1 MAAATTGTDESYL
14 MRGAY
19 ADVVD
24 AAMPPDAAL
33 DTVVVSPA
41 VVPVDDVTAAV
52 AALAA
57 DGVVVLRGAYEPHCI
72 EAWRHHFDEIDR
84 CIRACRGRDPSP
96 HVKHTAMGHDGAGG
110 PAFEHLILH
119 DEWRADAWPCRFA
132 TQWDGINTLMQAVAD
147 CDVVRQSVGVL
158 PLRPGCPTFG
168 RWHRD
173 TTPLFRWGGNAK
185 VTELPDWYA
194 DSVQQDAQNVSK
206 LPDWYFTVF
215 TPLDV
220 CDASSGAVQYVAGS
234 HKATLVEASR
244 LPRGRIVCA
253 PGDAVVMNGKLLHRS
268 APNPC
273 AATRRLVY
281 SVWSPPWYNEAR
293 F

>member
-1 MAAATTGTDESYL
+1 MAAGTTGTDESYL
-14 MRGAY
+14 MRSKY
-19 ADVVD
+19 ANIID
-24 AAMPPDAAL
+24 AAMPASADV
-33 DTVVVSPA
+33 DEVVVSPA
-41 VVPVDDVTAAV
+41 VVRVDDTAAAV
-52 AALAA
+52 AALSA
-57 DGVVVLRGAYEPHCI
+57 DGVVVLRGAYEPHCV

-84 CIRACRGRDPSP
+84 CIQARRSRDPAP
-96 HVKHTAMGHDGAGG
+96 HVEHTAMGHNGAGG
-110 PAFEHLILH
+110 PAFEHVILH

-132 TQWDGINTLMQAVAD
+132 TQWDGITTLLQAVAD
-147 CDVVRQSVGVL
+147 CEVARQSVGVL

-173 TTPLFRWGGNAK
+173 TTPLFCWGG
-185 VTELPDWYA
+185 TA
-194 DSVQQDAQNVSK
+194 DSLHQDAQNVAK

-220 CDASSGAVQYVAGS
+220 CDAPSGAIQYVAGS
-234 HKATLVEASR
+234 HRADMYQAPS

-281 SVWSPPWYNEAR
+281 TVWSPPWYNEAR